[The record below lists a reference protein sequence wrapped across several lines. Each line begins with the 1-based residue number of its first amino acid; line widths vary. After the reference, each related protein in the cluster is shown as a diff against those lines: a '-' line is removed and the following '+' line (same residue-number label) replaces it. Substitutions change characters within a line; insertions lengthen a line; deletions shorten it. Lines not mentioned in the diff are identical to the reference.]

1 MIAVGRLKPGVSLAA
16 AQAEATAITRQVLET
31 RGEKPGGTVAQ
42 VVSLH
47 DAFFGGATKGLTF
60 LLGAVSFV
68 LLIACANV
76 ANLLLAAGAARRKEL
91 ALRAA
96 TGARRGRLM
105 QQLLTENL
113 LLSLVGCGFGLVL
126 AFWGTR
132 LFALIVPD
140 RFPGAAAPH
149 PRRRA
154 RARVRPGDL
163 GRVQH
168 RLRAAAGAAR
178 VAGRSQR
185 SAQGRRRADRAARAP
200 AAAACSWSRRWRC
213 RWCCSS
219 APA

>member
-1 MIAVGRLKPGVSLAA
+1 M
-16 AQAEATAITRQVLET
+16 
-31 RGEKPGGTVAQ
+31 
-42 VVSLH
+42 SLH
-47 DAFFGGATKGLTF
+47 DAFFGGATNGLTF

-76 ANLLLAAGAARRKEL
+76 ANLLLAAGTARRKEL

-132 LFALIVPD
+132 LFALIVPVG
-140 RFPGAAAPH
+140 FPELLRHIPVDTRVLGLR
-149 PRRRA
+149 PRH
-154 RARVRPGDL
+154 L
-163 GRVQH
+163 GRVE
-168 RLRAAAGAAR
+168 RRVRAGAGAAR
-178 VAGRSQR
+178 VARRSQR
-185 SAQGRRRADRAARAP
+185 GAEGRRARIERQGQP
-200 AAAACSWSRRWRC
+200 AAAACCSSRKSHY

-219 APA
+219 APD